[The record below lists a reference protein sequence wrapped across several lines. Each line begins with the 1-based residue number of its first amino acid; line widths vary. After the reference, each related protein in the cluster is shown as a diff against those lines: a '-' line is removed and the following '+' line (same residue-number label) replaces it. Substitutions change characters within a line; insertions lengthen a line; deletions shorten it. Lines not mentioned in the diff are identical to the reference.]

1 MNAFSQLPAEQKVG
15 LLAWAGLIALQPVW
29 HMWLLPP
36 QHMPSWVLLAL
47 TVIPLLLPLLALRNP
62 RRALLWVGI
71 LALFYFCHGVA
82 ESWSLPSARMLAVLE
97 ILLSLSLIG
106 ALGAGVR
113 RKTSLHAGRCP
124 QPGSRVMPD
133 HRAAKRRPEP

>member
-1 MNAFSQLPAEQKVG
+1 MNAISALPGEQKVG
-15 LLAWAGLIALQPVW
+15 LFAWAGLIALQLVW

-36 QHMPSWVLLAL
+36 QHMPTWVLLAF
-47 TVIPLLLPLLALRNP
+47 TVIPLLLPLLALRNL

-82 ESWSLPSARMLAVLE
+82 ESWSLPSARVLAVLE
-97 ILLSLSLIG
+97 ILLALSLIG

-113 RKTSLHAGRCP
+113 RRKSI
-124 QPGSRVMPD
+124 
-133 HRAAKRRPEP
+133 